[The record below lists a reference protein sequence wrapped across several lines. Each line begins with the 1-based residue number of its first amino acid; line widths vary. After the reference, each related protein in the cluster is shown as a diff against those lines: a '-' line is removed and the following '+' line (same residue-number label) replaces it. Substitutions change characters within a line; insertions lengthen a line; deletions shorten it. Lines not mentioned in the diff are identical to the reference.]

1 MTNRLVYLLS
11 TDGENVFADEDG
23 VILFFDTPAQAE
35 EWCKENGYDY
45 DELLLISAEIVSDKP
60 FFENLDDDDDLDY
73 FEGKVKK
80 FIEGDN

>member
-1 MTNRLVYLLS
+1 MVNRLVYLLS

-23 VILFFDTPAQAE
+23 VILFFDTPTQAE

-45 DELLLISAEIVSDKP
+45 DELLLISAEVVSDKP